1 MQVRKNT
8 NIQHIIAKLD
18 NDFNID
24 NTDYVPRVAAW
35 VIEALG
41 ILKCIPIEKKTKK
54 IEIKDRIGYLP
65 CDFDASNIKV
75 YDTNDCEV
83 TKLSKVNSCC
93 KYPSTGEQQE
103 SYAKEISKTLYRQND
118 EGQSEAIAIAIA
130 TGINDDG
137 AIVHITDSI
146 DLNSN
151 NNGHSYLLLPNN
163 EIELTFDTSYI
174 TIEYDGIKTEK
185 CAEYNCELPVVPN
198 NALVIEAVTYYCMYK
213 ILCRG
218 IKHPVFNLAASQYG
232 TNPFY
237 LWNNLKEQ
245 AKRSNLL
252 DAQGNILEEDGDL
265 WCSAFALFAF
275 D

>member
-41 ILKCIPIEKKTKK
+41 ILKCTPTEKKTKK
-54 IEIKDRIGYLP
+54 VEINDRIGYLP

-75 YDTNDCEV
+75 YDTNGCEV
-83 TKLSKVNSCC
+83 TKLSKANSCC
-93 KYPSTGEQQE
+93 KSSPTGTQQE
-103 SYAKEISKTLYRQND
+103 TPTREISKTLYRQNNND
-118 EGQSEAIAIAIA
+118 EQEAIAIAIA
-130 TGINDDG
+130 TGINDNN
-137 AIVHITDSI
+137 AIIHATDSI
-146 DLNSN
+146 TINDLNN
-151 NNGHSYLLLPNN
+151 HAYLLLPNN
-163 EIELTFDTSYI
+163 QIETTFDTPYI
-174 TIEYDGIKTEK
+174 TIEYDGIQTQK
-185 CAEYNCELPVVPN
+185 CDDYNCELPVVPN